1 MLATGCQNLGRLN
14 RKLSEVLYEFSCKCL
29 MQLNRNSS
37 QKTGTNLAVIVFFI
51 LTYYY
56 MVFKMVLI
64 LVLEKKESIF
74 YFQL

>member
-1 MLATGCQNLGRLN
+1 
-14 RKLSEVLYEFSCKCL
+14 

-37 QKTGTNLAVIVFFI
+37 QKPGQTYQFFI
-51 LTYYY
+51 LTDYY
-56 MVFKMVLI
+56 MVFKMALI